1 MSLTTR
7 RYRCHYCGRRFNA
20 WLPWA
25 KALSGVLRFGHVSQH
40 HADQVWP
47 YLRRIEAGEDIT
59 AVVVEAYEV
68 VEGQDEAPP

>member
-1 MSLTTR
+1 V
-7 RYRCHYCGRRFNA
+7 
-20 WLPWA
+20 A

-68 VEGQDEAPP
+68 VEGQDEAPPEAGTNRVTIDSGG